1 MKSIELVYK
10 SSDIVSVTK
19 DVSNVPGNLI
29 QDIYAKFPL
38 YNECGVQVGYSV
50 ATDVVQQ
57 YSEDKFVI
65 IANFIFVL
73 DNLGTINFQYIL
85 TRPDNIPLLPI
96 GVTSETRIVNGS
108 GKFVNSTGLVKIN
121 PKPDGTRL
129 VLIEFDKCNLLPII

>member
-1 MKSIELVYK
+1 
-10 SSDIVSVTK
+10 
-19 DVSNVPGNLI
+19 
-29 QDIYAKFPL
+29 L